1 VIFPSL
7 FSRGRA
13 FATPYIITSI
23 MASTSSG
30 CVGLPR
36 PHDGALPTAADL
48 TAHFSLYAPAG
59 ASHELTAPEARC
71 GCEDCKRWAAH
82 VKTGG
87 PHGQPLYLV
96 PTADLAD
103 GIARWLV
110 KQQQDLGQPL
120 VALEVGA
127 GDGALAHTLRCAL
140 SRLQSGNN
148 ITIIATDS
156 GARGLKTV
164 EGAEPV
170 LKLDASKAAATFSP
184 HVVIVAFMPL
194 GVDWTAAFRATPSV
208 RSYLLLGET
217 DDGCC
222 GRPWST
228 WGYMCDGDD
237 DARDV
242 RVSSTS
248 GSSDEDVDGDDEA
261 EAKAGGGEEEEAKAG
276 GGEEEEAKAGGGD
289 DEAEA
294 KAGGGEEEEAR
305 SASGAAEW
313 QTCHPFVA
321 SARGLAACVP
331 VRAASDPMGC
341 GGVGANRACRG
352 DMRAIARVLHRRVLV
367 SASAR
372 KGGLLSTPRRCQ
384 EAPERVELTQE
395 SRVST
400 YRRTRHTRAAA
411 SHAASGPR
419 ARGSRGP
426 GRSVLRDAV
435 WQTHGKACKPAPPVH
450 LCRMRFAGGARRP
463 PLEEPHE

>member
-1 VIFPSL
+1 
-7 FSRGRA
+7 
-13 FATPYIITSI
+13 

-110 KQQQDLGQPL
+110 KQQQDLGQPV

-289 DEAEA
+289 DGAEA
-294 KAGGGEEEEAR
+294 QAGGGEEEEADTEAQGTKKR
-305 SASGAAEW
+305 RRDLLQAQQSGKRATHSLQAHEAWRRVYQYEPHRTPWGAAGWERIEPVEEICERSLVCCTDVCW
-313 QTCHPFVA
+313 
-321 SARGLAACVP
+321 SARRHAKAVCF
-331 VRAASDPMGC
+331 
-341 GGVGANRACRG
+341 
-352 DMRAIARVLHRRVLV
+352 RRRED
-367 SASAR
+367 AR
-372 KGGLLSTPRRCQ
+372 KLQS
-384 EAPERVELTQE
+384 E
-395 SRVST
+395 SN
-400 YRRTRHTRAAA
+400 
-411 SHAASGPR
+411 
-419 ARGSRGP
+419 
-426 GRSVLRDAV
+426 
-435 WQTHGKACKPAPPVH
+435 
-450 LCRMRFAGGARRP
+450 
-463 PLEEPHE
+463 